1 MYGVEKPNL
10 ACLSLVTVTLFKTIS
25 YLPVFTPSINPSHL
39 VGTNFAFKPI
49 CLAIS
54 LPSST
59 SKPVNFP
66 SLRYEYGAK
75 VPSNPIV
82 KVPFCFNSLLVA
94 AEILSAL
101 ACAGRATL
109 NANPKLA
116 TPTNAAIDLIKF
128 PYFIIIPSIN
138 LSYLTSS
145 RIKSSLFSDYLN

>member
-1 MYGVEKPNL
+1 MSVTKENLEKWLEIFGDLIETNK
-10 ACLSLVTVTLFKTIS
+10 AYLSDL
-25 YLPVFTPSINPSHL
+25 
-39 VGTNFAFKPI
+39 
-49 CLAIS
+49 
-54 LPSST
+54 
-59 SKPVNFP
+59 
-66 SLRYEYGAK
+66 
-75 VPSNPIV
+75 
-82 KVPFCFNSLLVA
+82 CFNSLLVA